1 MGRYY
6 DEYGNTRYD
15 DEIAYAGDMFNRDA
29 ITAYCSATAADNS
42 LGIQGTSS
50 IDYLDSARTVSL
62 SAVDSKI
69 SVYDS
74 LSIIIDASS
83 SISVTVDEVSNA
95 LAAISE
101 RLSNLEAKF
110 GNGFKSSILKRKY
123 NWEPLKRSSLKTLG
137 AMGQKF

>member
-15 DEIAYAGDMFNRDA
+15 DEIAYAGDMFSRDA
-29 ITAYCSATAADNS
+29 ITACCCSMDSDSSWSA
-42 LGIQGTSS
+42 QGTSNVN
-50 IDYLDSARTVSL
+50 YLDSAKTVSL
-62 SAVDSKI
+62 TAIDSKV
-69 SVYDS
+69 SAYDS
-74 LSIIIDASS
+74 LCSIADASS

-123 NWEPLKRSSLKTLG
+123 NWEPLRRSSLKTLG
-137 AMGQKF
+137 AMG

>member
-6 DEYGNTRYD
+6 DEYGNTRYND
-15 DEIAYAGDMFNRDA
+15 DEIAYAGDTFNRDA
-29 ITAYCSATAADNS
+29 ITACCCSMDS
-42 LGIQGTSS
+42 DSSWSPQGTSS

-69 SVYDS
+69 GVYDS
-74 LSIIIDASS
+74 LSSKADASS
-83 SISVTVDEVSNA
+83 TISATVDEFSNA

-137 AMGQKF
+137 AMG

>member
-15 DEIAYAGDMFNRDA
+15 DLLTYGGDIFDRDA
-29 ITAYCSATAADNS
+29 ITACCCSMDSADS
-42 LGIQGTSS
+42 SWSAQGTSNVN
-50 IDYLDSARTVSL
+50 YLDSAKTVSL
-62 SAVDSKI
+62 TAIDSKV
-69 SVYDS
+69 SPYNC
-74 LSIIIDASS
+74 LSDIADASS
-83 SISVTVDEVSNA
+83 SISATVDEFSNA

-137 AMGQKF
+137 AMG

>member
-15 DEIAYAGDMFNRDA
+15 DLLTYGGDTFDRDA
-29 ITAYCSATAADNS
+29 ITACCCSMDSDNS
-42 LGIQGTSS
+42 WSPQGTSS

-62 SAVDSKI
+62 TAIDSKV
-69 SVYDS
+69 SAYDS
-74 LSIIIDASS
+74 LCSIADASS
-83 SISVTVDEVSNA
+83 TISATVDEFSNA

-137 AMGQKF
+137 AMG

>member
-15 DEIAYAGDMFNRDA
+15 DLLTYGGDTFDRDA
-29 ITAYCSATAADNS
+29 ITACCCSMDS
-42 LGIQGTSS
+42 DSSWSPQGTSS
-50 IDYLDSARTVSL
+50 MTYSDTIQKLTAI
-62 SAVDSKI
+62 DSKV
-69 SVYDS
+69 SPYNC
-74 LSIIIDASS
+74 LSDIVDASS
-83 SISVTVDEVSNA
+83 SISATVDEFSNA

-137 AMGQKF
+137 AMG